1 MLFGGLLDGAALE
14 LRASGDG
21 SRHLRGRFPYASR
34 AVLADGPR
42 PRHEQFMSGAFA
54 DSIRS
59 GTNIFLLAGHTFDK
73 PLASTRAGTLT
84 FSDAA
89 DALTFDAEIKPDI
102 AATSYGADCLRQIAS
117 GLVGGISPG
126 FQIPSQAG
134 AEEIRQEPFGALLRS
149 IHHAILH
156 EFSVVTRPAYDS
168 AQVEARNWSCLAPA
182 VQARPSALA
191 RWRV

>member
-21 SRHLRGRFPYASR
+21 STRLRGRFPYGSR
-34 AVLADGPR
+34 AVLSDGPR
-42 PRHEQFMSGAFA
+42 PRHEEFRSGAFA
-54 DSIRS
+54 DSLNS

-89 DALTFDAEIKPDI
+89 DALTFDAEIKPEI
-102 AATSYGADCLRQIAS
+102 AGTSYGADTLRQIAS

-126 FQIPSQAG
+126 FQIPQVAG
-134 AEEIRQEPFGALLRS
+134 AEEIRQEPTGALLRS
-149 IHHAILH
+149 IHRAVLH
-156 EFSVVTRPAYDS
+156 EFSVVTRPAYDK
-168 AQVEARNWSCLAPA
+168 AQVEARNWSCLAPV
-182 VQARPSALA
+182 VQSLPSALA
-191 RWRV
+191 RWRL